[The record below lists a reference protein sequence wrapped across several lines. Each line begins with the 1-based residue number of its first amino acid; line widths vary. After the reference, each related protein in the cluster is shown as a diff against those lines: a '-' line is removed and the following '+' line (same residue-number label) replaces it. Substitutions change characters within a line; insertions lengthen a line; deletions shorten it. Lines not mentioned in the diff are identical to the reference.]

1 MSLIVTLLP
10 KQGIKPQNPLRTHQR
25 LNILIRRMPIQPRR
39 ERGML
44 GEIWVL
50 LGEGSGVVVGGFDE
64 GVVGEVEEFEAVVA
78 CLAGAKDV
86 AFSSGLEV
94 YFGDAGA
101 VEGVG
106 DGGESFLGFGVGGG
120 VYGGGEEAV
129 SLVVA
134 AAYPASE
141 LV

>member
-1 MSLIVTLLP
+1 
-10 KQGIKPQNPLRTHQR
+10 
-25 LNILIRRMPIQPRR
+25 
-39 ERGML
+39 ML

-78 CLAGAKDV
+78 CLAGAEDGPLLG
-86 AFSSGLEV
+86 FEV

-106 DGGESFLGFGVGGG
+106 DGGEPFLGFGVGGG
-120 VYGGGEEAV
+120 SMVVVREAV

-134 AAYPASE
+134 AAYPCPRSGMANP
-141 LV
+141 